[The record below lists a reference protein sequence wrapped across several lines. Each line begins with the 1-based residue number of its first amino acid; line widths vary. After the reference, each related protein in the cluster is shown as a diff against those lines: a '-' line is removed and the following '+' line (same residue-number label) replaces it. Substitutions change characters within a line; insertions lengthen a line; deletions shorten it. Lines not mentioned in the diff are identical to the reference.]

1 MEEKKII
8 KISIDKDIYI
18 GEGYKEKNSQNFIK
32 EGKGLYYK
40 NYDKIN
46 ENQFY
51 FGEWINNKRVGRFYL
66 KNENNDALFGNFNI
80 NGDGKGIYFWFD
92 QNNNEYNKF
101 YLGEF
106 SEEKIS
112 KGFLL
117 NKEIISNN
125 NKLNG
130 NIYYGNFNNEG
141 KKNDKNGIFF
151 DLEKNLMFYGEIKND
166 EVISGLEVGFDLNNN
181 IICAGIDLSSESKLD
196 KIYFENALPDYIRNG
211 VKQIFLKFYNNYI
224 QNNIISNLI
233 QKIGNFVN
241 ELKIYNLNIP
251 SEEQLQLIDNFILLI
266 PEFFDEELPTYILPV
281 FKE

>member
-40 NYDKIN
+40 NSDKIN

-51 FGEWINNKRVGRFYL
+51 FGEWLNNKRTGRFYL

-117 NKEIISNN
+117 NKDIIFNN
-125 NKLNG
+125 HKLNG

-141 KKNDKNGIFF
+141 KKNDKNGIVF

-181 IICAGIDLSSESKLD
+181 IICAGIDFSSESKLD
-196 KIYFENALPDYIRNG
+196 KIYFENALPEYIRNG

-251 SEEQLQLIDNFILLI
+251 SEEQLQLIDNFISLI